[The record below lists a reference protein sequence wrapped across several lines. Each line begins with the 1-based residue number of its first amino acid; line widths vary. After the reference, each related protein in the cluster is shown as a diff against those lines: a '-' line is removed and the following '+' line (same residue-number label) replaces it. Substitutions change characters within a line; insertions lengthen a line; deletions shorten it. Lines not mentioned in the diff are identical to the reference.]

1 MDKDSLK
8 RAFRALSQ
16 GVGERIRDEWHFLS
30 RKLLE
35 ERKLGTKMANIAI

>member
-1 MDKDSLK
+1 MVQKSL
-8 RAFRALSQ
+8 RA
-16 GVGERIRDEWHFLS
+16 EWHFLS

>member
-1 MDKDSLK
+1 MGEAGISTAPGLPGQDK
-8 RAFRALSQ
+8 
-16 GVGERIRDEWHFLS
+16 GVRNEWHFLS

>member
-1 MDKDSLK
+1 MEGRELGPAKIKGDI
-8 RAFRALSQ
+8 A
-16 GVGERIRDEWHFLS
+16 EWHFLS